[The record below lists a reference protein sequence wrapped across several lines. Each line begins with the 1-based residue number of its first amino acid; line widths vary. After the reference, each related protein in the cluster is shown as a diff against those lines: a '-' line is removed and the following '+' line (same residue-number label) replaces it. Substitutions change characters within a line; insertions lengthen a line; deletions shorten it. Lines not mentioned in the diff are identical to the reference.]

1 MALLRAQRLVSKS
14 LIRDMDMMPG
24 FRLKWFYSIDIENVP
39 AFARDSFN
47 GYTGFKRYVNS
58 LAVVIK

>member
-1 MALLRAQRLVSKS
+1 MMALLRAQRLVSKS

-47 GYTGFKRYVNS
+47 GYTGFKRYVN
-58 LAVVIK
+58 